1 MPVTTRQDN
10 ATKRLGLI
18 DAPARRRTPAEV
30 RADITEKEKLEK
42 EAKKIEAEKQT
53 STALLENRMAAEK
66 AHRRA
71 TRDVPE
77 MSATTSKDMTA
88 PAKPGSQGAGQKKGK
103 RKRKNGKIPEV
114 SGSDTM
120 QDVHSDTVPLSPNPA
135 APRPSRQPSARSEN
149 PIAFEDESSLSE
161 LESSEDTPHAP
172 KRSKKSEEAAKSLRT
187 AVNDIRANLPVDV
200 GARDERDVVVTPG
213 RGGEVQTE
221 YVLFLTGC
229 PYVKSTLTISFVI
242 EHLVLLSRDAPPLRL
257 PPRSLISPLRDQV
270 RRRQNPP
277 AHLLL

>member
-88 PAKPGSQGAGQKKGK
+88 PA
-103 RKRKNGKIPEV
+103 NIP
-114 SGSDTM
+114 
-120 QDVHSDTVPLSPNPA
+120 
-135 APRPSRQPSARSEN
+135 
-149 PIAFEDESSLSE
+149 
-161 LESSEDTPHAP
+161 
-172 KRSKKSEEAAKSLRT
+172 
-187 AVNDIRANLPVDV
+187 
-200 GARDERDVVVTPG
+200 
-213 RGGEVQTE
+213 
-221 YVLFLTGC
+221 
-229 PYVKSTLTISFVI
+229 LTIVY
-242 EHLVLLSRDAPPLRL
+242 V
-257 PPRSLISPLRDQV
+257 
-270 RRRQNPP
+270 NT
-277 AHLLL
+277 